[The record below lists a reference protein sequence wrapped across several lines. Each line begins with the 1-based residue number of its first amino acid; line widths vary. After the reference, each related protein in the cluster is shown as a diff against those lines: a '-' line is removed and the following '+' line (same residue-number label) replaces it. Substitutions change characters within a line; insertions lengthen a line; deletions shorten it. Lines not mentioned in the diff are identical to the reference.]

1 MSDPAPIDALSAVTR
16 LSRRVADS
24 EDPTEIAGMLAD
36 AVAGSLGA
44 VVVVVVEIREDGPAL
59 AAVWGVDPSE
69 LDLPDDIGS
78 EMGQQILGRL
88 GSDGPI
94 RSYLLT
100 AAGGLFGGLVVAWGV
115 DGVPT
120 DADAVAAA
128 LTDIAATGMD
138 RAFRTA
144 ELRRTIDDLVRSRE
158 ELARTAALRSL
169 GQMSA
174 VVAHEVKNPLTSIGG
189 VLQVLRNRQPAGSQ
203 EHDLLGKLLD
213 RLAEL
218 NRMLDELLSFSR
230 PRPPVR
236 QQVHCSA
243 LIGTALSLFRSDP
256 SVTDVEVV
264 TQIEDHSVRVD
275 QGMIQRVLSNLL
287 INASHAMEGVGRID
301 LGCAVEGGQIALTVR
316 DQGPGVPEDQRER
329 IFEPFF
335 TTKVRGTGL
344 GLPASRQIA
353 EMHGGSLTVTS
364 ADGGGACFVLRLPA
378 G

>member
-1 MSDPAPIDALSAVTR
+1 MSDPAPIDALTAVTR

-24 EDPTEIAGMLAD
+24 EDPTEIAGMLGEA
-36 AVAGSLGA
+36 AAGSLGSA
-44 VVVVVVEIREDGPAL
+44 VVVVLEVREDGPTL
-59 AAVWGVDPSE
+59 AAVEGADPATI
-69 LDLPDDIGS
+69 DLPDGIDS
-78 EMGQQILGRL
+78 EMGLQILGRL
-88 GSDGPI
+88 GATGPV
-94 RSYLLT
+94 RSYLIT
-100 AAGGLFGGLVVAWGV
+100 AAGGLFGGMVVAWDA
-115 DGVPT
+115 DGVPP

-158 ELARTAALRSL
+158 ELARTEALRSL

-203 EHDLLGKLLD
+203 EYDLLGKLLD

-236 QQVHCSA
+236 KEVACSA
-243 LIGTALSLFRSDP
+243 LIGAALSVFRSDP
-256 SVTDVEVV
+256 SVADVEVV
-264 TQIEDHSVRVD
+264 ANVEEHHVLVD
-275 QGMIQRVLSNLL
+275 QGMILRVLHNLL

-301 LGCAVEGGQIALTVR
+301 LACAAEGPHVVMTLR

-353 EMHGGSLTVTS
+353 QMHGGSLTATS
-364 ADGGGACFVLRLPA
+364 AEGGGACFVLRLPA
-378 G
+378 A